1 MTAGP
6 DPTASAESA
15 PWLSPWPAAS
25 LERVP
30 HCLVCGS
37 GERQVMHRELVDDS
51 FRIAAGH
58 WTLYRCT
65 QCRCAWLDPRPDR
78 ASIGSAYGNYYTHA
92 IDDGAGRKPPASGLR
107 RLRLALFNGYT
118 NARYG
123 TQREPASRF
132 GPWLMRLAGRHRQR
146 LDAAFRYLPR
156 PRPGQTLLDLG
167 CGNGDF
173 LLAAREAG
181 WTVHGID
188 PDPQAVEM
196 TRQRGLDARVAS
208 LDTLANLPE
217 RFDAI
222 TLSHVLEHL
231 HDPAQT
237 LADIH
242 RLLRPGGWLYIDTPN
257 IDSRGAARWGV
268 HWRGLEAPR
277 HLVLFGM
284 DGLLGL
290 LGRSGFRDMQIKR
303 RTVVRK
309 FIYLSSLRM
318 QQGHS
323 PYARHPRKLPR
334 MMSLALKY
342 LPVSARHDE
351 FLTLLARRTDD
362 SADSC

>member
-1 MTAGP
+1 M
-6 DPTASAESA
+6 
-15 PWLSPWPAAS
+15 
-25 LERVP
+25 
-30 HCLVCGS
+30 
-37 GERQVMHRELVDDS
+37 
-51 FRIAAGH
+51 
-58 WTLYRCT
+58 
-65 QCRCAWLDPRPDR
+65 
-78 ASIGSAYGNYYTHA
+78 
-92 IDDGAGRKPPASGLR
+92 
-107 RLRLALFNGYT
+107 
-118 NARYG
+118 
-123 TQREPASRF
+123 

-146 LDAAFRYLPR
+146 LDAAFRCLHR

-173 LLAAREAG
+173 LPAAREAG
-181 WTVHGID
+181 WTVRGID
-188 PDPQAVEM
+188 PDLQAMEV
-196 TRQRGLDARVAS
+196 TRQRGLDARVSS
-208 LDTLANLPE
+208 LDALASLPE

-268 HWRGLEAPR
+268 HWRGLDAPR
-277 HLVLFGM
+277 HLVLFGV
-284 DGLLGL
+284 DGLLDL
-290 LGRSGFRDMQIKR
+290 LGRTGFRAVQIKR

-309 FIYLSSLRM
+309 FIYLASLRM

-323 PYARHPRKLPR
+323 PYARHPRKLPL
-334 MMSLALKY
+334 MMRLAMKY

-362 SADSC
+362 PAGSR

>member
-1 MTAGP
+1 MTTAP
-6 DPTASAESA
+6 DPTASAEA
-15 PWLSPWPAAS
+15 TPWLSPWPAAS
-25 LERVP
+25 LEPVP
-30 HCLVCGS
+30 HCPVCGS
-37 GERQVMHRELVDDS
+37 GERQVMHGELVDDS

-58 WTLYRCT
+58 WTLYRCA

-92 IDDGAGRKPPASGLR
+92 IDDGASRKPPASGLR

-123 TQREPASRF
+123 TQREPASRL

-181 WTVHGID
+181 WTVRGID
-188 PDPQAVEM
+188 PDPQAVELA
-196 TRQRGLDARVAS
+196 RQRGLDARVSS
-208 LDTLANLPE
+208 LDALAELPE

-257 IDSRGAARWGV
+257 VDSRGAARWGV

-290 LGRSGFRDMQIKR
+290 LGRTGFRNVQIKR

-323 PYARHPRKLPR
+323 PYARHPRKLPP
-334 MMSLALKY
+334 MMRLALKY

-351 FLTLLARRTDD
+351 FLTLLARRTDNPAG
-362 SADSC
+362 SR